1 MRYCDVCAAV
11 LGRKVRDDC
20 EMESRLFSELPEQ
33 LSFDRE
39 EYLDTVPWARFVI
52 DRHLSDRDAL

>member
-1 MRYCDVCAAV
+1 MCAAV